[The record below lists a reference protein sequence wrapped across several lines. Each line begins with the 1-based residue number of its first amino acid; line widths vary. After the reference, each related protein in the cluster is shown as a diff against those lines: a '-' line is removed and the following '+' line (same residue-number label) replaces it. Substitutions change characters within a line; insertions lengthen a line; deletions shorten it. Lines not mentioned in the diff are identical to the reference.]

1 MDVVE
6 TPITARDIRN
16 MSFEE
21 MDAIVAKFEKEK
33 ERRREAEKANVTNKI
48 FDAICDAREL
58 GFRVIIEVSN
68 SCGKDILRIDPDDA
82 ISVKVT
88 R

>member
-33 ERRREAEKANVTNKI
+33 ERRRKAEITNVTNKI
-48 FDAICDAREL
+48 FDAIREAQVL
-58 GFRVIIEVSN
+58 GFRVIIDVSN
-68 SCGKDILRIDPDDA
+68 SCGQDIVRIDSNDTVS
-82 ISVKVT
+82 IKVT

>member
-1 MDVVE
+1 MDEVR
-6 TPITARDIRN
+6 TLITARDIRN

-21 MDAIVAKFEKEK
+21 MDAIIEKFEKEK

-48 FDAICDAREL
+48 FDAIRDAQAL
-58 GFRVIIEVSN
+58 GFRVIINASD
-68 SCGKDILRIDPDDA
+68 SCGQNIVRIDPDDTVS
-82 ISVKVT
+82 IKVT